1 MPTRT
6 GKSEVA
12 LYFRQVEKRLSGMLR
27 GAGRAGGEV
36 IAAEAK
42 SRAASAEVADNI
54 EVRSEVKGEEV
65 RVRITVK
72 HIDGRGSP
80 GWAYSKAVWLE
91 YGTAPHFISVD
102 DRQRGGLGIGKI
114 NAKFKEADG
123 DDSLVIDGKFVGS
136 TVFHPGARPHPFLR
150 PALDTKEREA
160 LAAAQNFINS
170 KVSRAGIAVIDE
182 DPDV

>member
-12 LYFRQVEKRLSGMLR
+12 AYFRQVDKKLSGLLR
-27 GAGRAGGEV
+27 GAGRAGGDV

-42 SRAASAEVADNI
+42 SRATSPEVADNI
-54 EVRSEVKGEEV
+54 EVRSEVKGQEV

-72 HIDGRGSP
+72 HVDGRGSP
-80 GWAYSKAVWLE
+80 GLAYSKAVWLE

-102 DRQRGGLGIGKI
+102 DGQRGGLGIRKI
-114 NAKFKEADG
+114 NAKFKEADNNA
-123 DDSLVIDGKFVGS
+123 SLVIGGKFVGT

-150 PALDTKEREA
+150 PALDIKEREA
-160 LAAAQNFINS
+160 LEAAQRYINAR
-170 KVSRAGIAVIDE
+170 VSRAGITGTDE
-182 DPDV
+182 SRDV